1 MNLTKEK
8 FMFATDLISKRTD
21 MLRGK
26 EKSLYNLYDICN
38 TTEQRELVRQLLL
51 DFNEM
56 TADVFNL
63 CLIEMSKYILS
74 FGYPLDECMVTAMAH
89 DHMPDSS
96 QGVLNSIKV
105 PLELQGF
112 PSKNY
117 CNRANR
123 CKKYTKGSNISHFF
137 VVDDFVGSG
146 TTIISRKKT
155 FEREFQGI
163 PYTLSFVIGAG
174 MREAISSLKAQGVDI
189 YCAYIMDKGISSQGT
204 QIEINQKLSLM
215 SDIESRLAVVINQTN
230 LKDYHLGYKQTEA
243 LFCRKNENCPNN
255 VFPLFWWKRDLKNN
269 HRDTLFVRVQDGY

>member
-105 PLELQGF
+105 PLWRFRRKVTPCVRFKVTPLSDFKMTPTFRFKVTPTFRLKVTPFE
-112 PSKNY
+112 
-117 CNRANR
+117 
-123 CKKYTKGSNISHFF
+123 IS
-137 VVDDFVGSG
+137 
-146 TTIISRKKT
+146 
-155 FEREFQGI
+155 
-163 PYTLSFVIGAG
+163 
-174 MREAISSLKAQGVDI
+174 
-189 YCAYIMDKGISSQGT
+189 
-204 QIEINQKLSLM
+204 
-215 SDIESRLAVVINQTN
+215 
-230 LKDYHLGYKQTEA
+230 
-243 LFCRKNENCPNN
+243 
-255 VFPLFWWKRDLKNN
+255 
-269 HRDTLFVRVQDGY
+269 